1 MRSPL
6 ICPRSLALLFLLV
19 CASFNASSLAAQT
32 FQPLGPEG
40 GDVRSLAADAAH
52 PGTVY
57 LGTTDGDVFGSTDAG
72 ANWLRLGRVG
82 NDPTAVVSAMVVDAS
97 DARTVFATTWTRE
110 TDREGG
116 GIFVS
121 HDAGRTWSAAGLAG
135 YALRALAQ
143 SGADANVLVAG
154 GLDGVFLSRDRGATW
169 KRITP
174 EGDAELRNIDS
185 LALDPRDP
193 AVIYAGT
200 FHLPWKTMDAGEH
213 WSPIHEGMID
223 DSDVLSLAIDAAQ
236 PDRIYASAC
245 SGIYRSDQAGAVWR
259 KIAGIPYS
267 SRRTPALKQDPH
279 DPSKLYAG
287 TTEGFWLS
295 DDAGE
300 SWKRTT
306 AADWVIDAI
315 AIVTER
321 EGARGDEAPH
331 TRIILGTEKQGVL
344 VSDDGGAHLRR
355 SNVGFVHQRIVSI
368 APSRK
373 ASGSMAVL
381 LGDWDAP
388 AQISDDGGATWKVMG
403 NNAATLGLAEIVAT
417 PNGWTAILASGG
429 LAGYDRG
436 RNAWARYGTGLR
448 AGEMPMPARVRELT
462 FTDRVWF
469 AATDAG
475 LYSSADEGES
485 WNRIAFTD
493 GELPVRSVQVS
504 LDGTKIW
511 LASSRGIVLSSD
523 GGKTWSWH
531 DLPLGSGGAMRLVAG
546 ERALLA
552 FATSGV
558 YASSDAGLTWS
569 KLEHGLP
576 GAMAADALLAK
587 GRWMVSMAGGGI
599 YESQDAGASWSLLA
613 SPVGT
618 DVGAHVFPVL
628 APDADGESFL
638 AGSANDGVFRVA
650 LGAPVGQ

>member
-1 MRSPL
+1 V
-6 ICPRSLALLFLLV
+6 ALLFLLV
-19 CASFNASSLAAQT
+19 CALSSANTVAAQT
-32 FQPLGPEG
+32 FQSLGPEG

-57 LGTTDGDVFGSTDAG
+57 LGTTDGDVFGSVDAG
-72 ANWLRLGRVG
+72 ANWSRLGRVG

-97 DARTVFATTWTRE
+97 DARTIFATTWTRE
-110 TDREGG
+110 ADREGG
-116 GIFVS
+116 GAFVS
-121 HDAGRTWSAAGLAG
+121 HDAGHTWSEAGLAG
-135 YALRALAQ
+135 HALRALAQ
-143 SGADANVLVAG
+143 SAADANVIVAG

-185 LALDPRDP
+185 LAFDPRDP

-213 WSPIHEGMID
+213 WSPVHEGMID
-223 DSDVLSLAIDAAQ
+223 DSDVLSLAVDAAQ

-245 SGIYRSDQAGAVWR
+245 SGIYRSDDAGARWR

-267 SRRTPALKQDPH
+267 SRRTPALKQDPR

-306 AADWVIDAI
+306 ASDWVIDAI

-321 EGARGDEAPH
+321 EGARGDEKPH

-355 SNVGFVHQRIVSI
+355 SNSGFVHQRIVSI

-373 ASGSMAVL
+373 AATAVAIL
-381 LGDWDAP
+381 MGDWDAP

-403 NNAATLGLAEIVAT
+403 NNAATLGIAGIVST
-417 PNGWTAILASGG
+417 PDGWTAILAGGG
-429 LAGYDRG
+429 LAHYDRAH
-436 RNAWARYGTGLR
+436 NNWVRYGTGLR
-448 AGEMPMPARVRELT
+448 AGEMPMPSRVRELA
-462 FTDRVWF
+462 FTDRAWF

-475 LYSSADEGES
+475 LYSSRDEGES
-485 WNRIAFTD
+485 WNHIAFTD

-504 LDGTKIW
+504 PDGAKIW
-511 LASSRGIVLSSD
+511 LASSRGIIISSD
-523 GGKTWSWH
+523 GGKTWTWH
-531 DLPLGSGGAMRLVAG
+531 DLPLDSGGALRLVAG
-546 ERALLA
+546 DSVLLA
-552 FATSGV
+552 FSASGV
-558 YASSDAGLTWS
+558 YASSDAGLSWT

-576 GAMAADALLAK
+576 GAMASDALLTK
-587 GRWMVSMAGGGI
+587 GRWVVSMAGGGI
-599 YESQDAGASWSLLA
+599 YESRDAGASWSRLA
-613 SPVGT
+613 AVVGI
-618 DVGAHVFPVL
+618 DARGELFPVL
-628 APDADGESFL
+628 APAADGESFL
-638 AGSANDGVFRVA
+638 AGSANDGVFRVTPGTSA
-650 LGAPVGQ
+650 GK

>member
-1 MRSPL
+1 MCLSR
-6 ICPRSLALLFLLV
+6 AAVLLFLLFFANV
-19 CASFNASSLAAQT
+19 ARAQV
-32 FQPLGPEG
+32 FQSLGPEG
-40 GDVRSLAADAAH
+40 GDVRSLAADGAH

-72 ANWLRLGRVG
+72 ANWSRLGRVG
-82 NDPTAVVSAMVVDAS
+82 SDPTAVVSAMIVDTS
-97 DARTVFATTWTRE
+97 DARTIFAATWTRE
-110 TDREGG
+110 ADREGG
-116 GIFVS
+116 GAFIS
-121 HDAGRTWSAAGLAG
+121 RDAGHTWREAGLASH
-135 YALRALAQ
+135 ALRTLAQ
-143 SGADANVLVAG
+143 SAADANFLVAG
-154 GLDGVFLSRDRGATW
+154 GLDGVFLSRDRGTTW

-174 EGDAELRNIDS
+174 DGDAELRNIDS
-185 LALDPRDP
+185 LAFDPRDP

-213 WSPIHEGMID
+213 WSPIRDGMID

-245 SGIYRSDQAGAVWR
+245 SGIYRSDQAGARWR

-321 EGARGDEAPH
+321 EGARGDETPH

-355 SNVGFVHQRIVSI
+355 SNTGFTHQRIVSI

-373 ASGSMAVL
+373 AASAIAILM
-381 LGDWDAP
+381 GDWDAP
-388 AQISDDGGATWKVMG
+388 AQISDDGGSTWKVMG
-403 NNAATLGLAEIVAT
+403 NNATSLGLAEIVAT
-417 PNGWTAILASGG
+417 PTNWTAILASGG
-429 LAGYDRG
+429 LARYDRAH
-436 RNAWARYGTGLR
+436 NNWVRYGSGLR
-448 AGEMPMPARVRELT
+448 PGIMPMPSRVRELA
-462 FTDRVWF
+462 FTSQSWL
-469 AATDAG
+469 AAADAG

-493 GELPVRSVQVS
+493 GDLPVRSVQVS
-504 LDGTKIW
+504 PDGAHIW
-511 LASSRGIVLSSD
+511 LASSRGIVISADS
-523 GGKTWSWH
+523 GKTWTWH
-531 DLPLGSGGAMRLVAG
+531 DLPLGSGGAMRLVAQDG
-546 ERALLA
+546 VLLA

-558 YASSDAGLTWS
+558 YLSSDAGLTWA

-576 GAMAADALLAK
+576 SAMVADALLVN
-587 GRWMVSMAGGGI
+587 GRWVISMAAGGL
-599 YESQDAGASWSLLA
+599 YESLDRGSSWSRLSASADNASAADLFPALAAGA
-613 SPVGT
+613 
-618 DVGAHVFPVL
+618 GA
-628 APDADGESFL
+628 EEFL
-638 AGSANDGVFRVA
+638 AGSANDGIFRVTPTVPA
-650 LGAPVGQ
+650 GK

>member
-1 MRSPL
+1 MPSSR
-6 ICPRSLALLFLLV
+6 LAVLLFLLV
-19 CASFNASSLAAQT
+19 CASFSAGALAAQT
-32 FQPLGPEG
+32 FQSLGPEG
-40 GDVRSLAADAAH
+40 GDVRSLAADVGH

-72 ANWLRLGRVG
+72 ANWSRLGRVG
-82 NDPTAVVSAMVVDAS
+82 NDPTAVVSAMVVDTK
-97 DARTVFATTWTRE
+97 DAQTIFAITWTRE

-116 GIFVS
+116 GAFVS
-121 HDAGRTWSAAGLAG
+121 HDAGRTWRAAGLAG
-135 YALRALAQ
+135 HALRALAQ
-143 SGADANVLVAG
+143 SGADASVLVAG
-154 GLDGVFLSRDRGATW
+154 GLDGVFLSRDHGGTW

-174 EGDAELRNIDS
+174 DRDAELRNIDS
-185 LALDPRDP
+185 LVFDPRDP

-245 SGIYRSDQAGAVWR
+245 SGIYRSDEAGARWR

-267 SRRTPALKQDPH
+267 SRRTPALKQDPR

-355 SNVGFVHQRIVSI
+355 SNAGFVHQRIVSI

-373 ASGSMAVL
+373 STGTVAVL
-381 LGDWDAP
+381 MADWDAP
-388 AQISDDGGATWKVMG
+388 SQISDDGGATWKVMG
-403 NNAATLGLAEIVAT
+403 NNATALGLAEIVAT
-417 PNGWTAILASGG
+417 PAGWSAMLAGGG
-429 LAGYDRG
+429 LARYDRG
-436 RNAWARYGTGLR
+436 HNSWVRYGTGLR
-448 AGEMPMPARVRELT
+448 PGTMPMPSRVRELA
-462 FTDRVWF
+462 FTDQSWF
-469 AATDAG
+469 AAADAG
-475 LYSSADEGES
+475 LYASTDEGES

-493 GELPVRSVQVS
+493 GDLPVRSVQAS
-504 LDGTKIW
+504 PDGSHIW
-511 LASSRGIVLSSD
+511 LASSRGIVISTD
-523 GGKTWSWH
+523 AGKTWSWH
-531 DLPLGSGGAMRLVAG
+531 DLPLDSGGAMRLVAG
-546 ERALLA
+546 DGVLLG

-558 YASSDAGLTWS
+558 FISTDAGLTWT

-576 GAMAADALLAK
+576 SAMAADALLTN
-587 GRWMVSMAGGGI
+587 GRWVISMLGGGLYESLDKGANWSRLGGAGGEG
-599 YESQDAGASWSLLA
+599 EL
-613 SPVGT
+613 
-618 DVGAHVFPVL
+618 FPVL
-628 APDADGESFL
+628 APGPDGDEFL
-638 AGSANDGVFRVA
+638 AGSANDGIFRVA
-650 LGAPVGQ
+650 RTTPATR

>member
-1 MRSPL
+1 M
-6 ICPRSLALLFLLV
+6 CPSRVALLFLLV
-19 CASFNASSLAAQT
+19 CALSNANTLAAQT
-32 FQPLGPEG
+32 FQSLGPEG

-57 LGTTDGDVFGSTDAG
+57 LGTTDGDVFGSVDAG
-72 ANWLRLGRVG
+72 ANWSRLGQVG
-82 NDPTAVVSAMVVDAS
+82 NDPTTVVSAMVVDAS

-110 TDREGG
+110 ADREGG
-116 GIFVS
+116 GAFVS

-174 EGDAELRNIDS
+174 DGDAELRNVDS
-185 LALDPRDP
+185 LAFDPRDT
-193 AVIYAGT
+193 AVIFAGT

-213 WSPIHEGMID
+213 WSPVHEGMID

-245 SGIYRSDQAGAVWR
+245 SGIYRSDDAGARWR

-300 SWKRTT
+300 SWRRTT
-306 AADWVIDAI
+306 ASDWVIDAI

-321 EGARGDEAPH
+321 EGARGGEAPH

-355 SNVGFVHQRIVSI
+355 SNAGFVHQRIVSI
-368 APSRK
+368 APSRR
-373 ASGSMAVL
+373 AATAVAIL
-381 LGDWDAP
+381 MGDWDAP

-429 LAGYDRG
+429 LARYDRG
-436 RNAWARYGTGLR
+436 RNTWARYGTGLR
-448 AGEMPMPARVRELT
+448 AGEMPMPSRVRELA
-462 FTDRVWF
+462 FTDRAWF
-469 AATDAG
+469 AAADAG
-475 LYSSADEGES
+475 LYSSSDEGES
-485 WNRIAFTD
+485 WNHIAFTD
-493 GELPVRSVQVS
+493 GELPVRSVRVS
-504 LDGTKIW
+504 PDGAKIW
-511 LASSRGIVLSSD
+511 LASSRGIVISSD
-523 GGKTWSWH
+523 GGKTWTWH
-531 DLPLGSGGAMRLVAG
+531 DLPLDSGGTLRLVAG
-546 ERALLA
+546 DSVLLA

-558 YASSDAGLTWS
+558 YVSSDAGLSWT

-576 GAMAADALLAK
+576 GAMVADALLTK
-587 GRWMVSMAGGGI
+587 GRWVISMAGGGI
-599 YESQDAGASWSLLA
+599 YESQDAGASWSRLA
-613 SPVGT
+613 AAVGT
-618 DVGAHVFPVL
+618 GARGELFPFL
-628 APDADGESFL
+628 APGADGESFL
-638 AGSANDGVFRVA
+638 AGSANDGLFRVA
-650 LGAPVGQ
+650 AGVPVVQ